1 MKKRQLPCRLQGQIR
16 QPLLLTPPFNHPF
29 PYCHIAVTLSSCL
42 CSLTADKSLLSGFI
56 TVFQFILCYLVW
68 KAAEINSDS
77 WKSKYEFFMVLKVK
91 ESASSDEAFLPIL
104 VDVLGATVHFFEP
117 DHHFFFNSLILKFYI
132 HCSVHCAHPS
142 VTTCTFCL
150 GFYSYGS
157 FFVLEP
163 CHPFFFKSTWDTVL
177 FSCLDFSS
185 STCCNHI
192 LIANIR

>member
-29 PYCHIAVTLSSCL
+29 PYCHIAATLSSCL

-132 HCSVHCAHPS
+132 HCSVHCAHPQWLLVLFVWVFTVMALS
-142 VTTCTFCL
+142 LFLNPVTLSSLRVPGTQ
-150 GFYSYGS
+150 
-157 FFVLEP
+157 
-163 CHPFFFKSTWDTVL
+163 FFFPVWIFHLPHAVTI
-177 FSCLDFSS
+177 FSLP
-185 STCCNHI
+185 T
-192 LIANIR
+192 